1 MLQILSGFGFLTG
14 ATYPLRTLAV
24 LRRNPRLWGYLV
36 IPILVNVVIGIALYA
51 GLLIPSLRATEALE
65 DSLST
70 RLDSFVANLPTW
82 LSFLRFFAAGF
93 DFILDFLLIVILFV
107 LTGFLLVQFGTL
119 LGAPWYGQLSEKLEE
134 LRTGKV
140 EIVDVGIVRDIGRA
154 ILFELKKILLAALV
168 GIPLLLLNFLPG
180 IGSLIATVGGFILT
194 ATIICLDFLDG
205 PSERRRFSFRKKLSI
220 VLKSLPASAGFSLVC
235 MGLITVPF
243 VNLLT
248 IPLCVAGGT
257 LFWCDRVLPRLPQ
270 ANSQMKLND

>member
-24 LRRNPRLWGYLV
+24 LRSNPRLWGYLV
-36 IPILVNVVIGIALYA
+36 VPILVNIVIGIALYA
-51 GLLIPSLRATEALE
+51 GLLIPSLRATEGLE
-65 DSLST
+65 EGLST
-70 RLDSFVANLPTW
+70 RLDSFVANLPTL
-82 LSFLRFFAAGF
+82 LSFLRFFAVGF

-154 ILFELKKILLAALV
+154 IIFELKKILLGSLV
-168 GIPLLLLNFLPG
+168 GIPLLMLNFLPG
-180 IGSLIATVGGFILT
+180 IGSLIATIGGFILT

-220 VLKSLPASAGFSLVC
+220 VLKSLPASAGFGLVC
-235 MGLITVPF
+235 MGLVTVPF

-270 ANSQMKLND
+270 ANSQMKLNE